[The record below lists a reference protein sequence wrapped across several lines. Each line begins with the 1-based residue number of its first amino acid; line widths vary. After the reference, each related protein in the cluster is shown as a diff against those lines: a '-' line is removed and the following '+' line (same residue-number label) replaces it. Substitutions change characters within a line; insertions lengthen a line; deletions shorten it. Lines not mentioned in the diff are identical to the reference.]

1 MAFDISYVNTCG
13 LLNYIIFLTK
23 YSINLQQQR
32 QENFVFE
39 VGYLPV
45 RSFRLTCLG

>member
-1 MAFDISYVNTCG
+1 MWPFKLYHV
-13 LLNYIIFLTK
+13 LTK

-39 VGYLPV
+39 VG
-45 RSFRLTCLG
+45 